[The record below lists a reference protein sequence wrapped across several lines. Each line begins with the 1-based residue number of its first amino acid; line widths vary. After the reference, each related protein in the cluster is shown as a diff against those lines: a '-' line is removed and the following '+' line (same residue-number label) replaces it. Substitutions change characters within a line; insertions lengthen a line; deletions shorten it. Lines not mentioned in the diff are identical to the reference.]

1 MMVAGT
7 SLTTGGEEKARDC
20 KVSSA
25 FRVWVLTDHQAMIV
39 TNAQPLIC
47 RDSSLW
53 RDVHLMNSYGF
64 HKPGVNS
71 QPVLLLM
78 SGVISDAFEL
88 GCLLGLSNACTI
100 NT

>member
-7 SLTTGGEEKARDC
+7 SSTTGGEEKARDC